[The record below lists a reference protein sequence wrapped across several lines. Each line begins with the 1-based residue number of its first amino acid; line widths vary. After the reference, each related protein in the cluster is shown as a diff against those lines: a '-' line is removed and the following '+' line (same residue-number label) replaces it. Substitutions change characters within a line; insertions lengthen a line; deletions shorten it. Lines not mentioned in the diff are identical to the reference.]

1 LCRSREEDEELLP
14 QRAQR
19 RAEDLHLF
27 YSRSQA
33 PGQQT
38 VGTCI
43 EIFDIV
49 IKDCIADSQLFQP
62 QIDFALNEG
71 I

>member
-1 LCRSREEDEELLP
+1 MP
-14 QRAQR
+14 NV
-19 RAEDLHLF
+19 

-49 IKDCIADSQLFQP
+49 IKDCIVDSQLFQP